1 MAYGKHANNH
11 RAVRVAFLTDTAFRK
26 EDDFKLGA
34 LKKRALR
41 AIMLKSRSAVVE
53 DSTNPD
59 LVFAIYREAGSKSWC
74 LRRRVY

>member
-1 MAYGKHANNH
+1 MAYGKYVKNH
-11 RAVRVAFLTDTAFRK
+11 RAVRVAFLTDTAFRN
-26 EDDFKLGA
+26 ENDAKLGA

-41 AIMLKSRSAVVE
+41 AIMLRSRTAVVE